1 MCLECSYKPIQ
12 TRIQETIKSTR
23 RWHHDHKTTTL
34 ADGAFTANYLKKQ
47 SKRDPRMAVYIQKA
61 IHRRIKRRRRESGS
75 QPQSLEEFC
84 EHVKWED
91 VTQTVEEVLVKKV
104 GFTVRSLSQSPQ

>member
-1 MCLECSYKPIQ
+1 MVECLHKPIQ

-34 ADGAFTANYLKKQ
+34 ADAAFTANYLKKQ
-47 SKRDPRMAVYIQKA
+47 SKRDPHMAVYIQRA
-61 IHRRIKRRRRESGS
+61 IHRRIKPRRRESGS
-75 QPQSLEEFC
+75 QPNSLEEFC
-84 EHVKWED
+84 KDVKWED

-104 GFTVRSLSQSPQ
+104 ESTVRSLSQGSQ